1 MPLSTKVTSS
11 EGKTY
16 GNPFIGPIN
25 HVDSVRL
32 DVSGLTTAEVD
43 ANGYLKPGVPLLAT
57 GLLVTAPA
65 TIAHGVTIEPIK
77 VAASN
82 SAADIAAGVD
92 IDVGLG
98 QIGLVS
104 RAICEDNLGRVLTAN
119 EIAALAIAGSLL
131 KLIA

>member
-25 HVDSVRL
+25 HVDSVRV
-32 DVSGLTTAEVD
+32 DVSALSVDEVD
-43 ANGYLKPGVPLLAT
+43 INGYLKPGVPFRSGGVLILLIT
-57 GLLVTAPA
+57 QVV
-65 TIAHGVTIEPIK
+65 HGVVIEPIK

-82 SAADIAAGVD
+82 SAADLTAATD

-104 RAICEDNLGRVLTAN
+104 RAIVESNLGRVLTTFEADGF
-119 EIAALAIAGSLL
+119 ALPDSLL
-131 KLIA
+131 KLIS